1 MQNKTWAELEQEI
14 HDAIIQHLSGES
26 KVETTP
32 TTSQIFLHIPEN
44 IRNQLK
50 TPLGDLI
57 KDVNKE
63 NILSKISS
71 ESIVITVGDKTT
83 ENMIDLGIRPQIQVI
98 DGLEKRNRR
107 NIPIDDTIKTE
118 LTCKNPP
125 GQITEE
131 SMQTIQ
137 KAFSCERPVRI
148 IVKGEEDLL
157 VIPACMFAPENS
169 VVMYGQPNEGLVI
182 VRVTPEIRS
191 KVQKIVSVMNQGMMI
206 RWLYD
211 L

>member
-1 MQNKTWAELEQEI
+1 M
-14 HDAIIQHLSGES
+14 HL
-26 KVETTP
+26 
-32 TTSQIFLHIPEN
+32 PEN

-50 TPLGDLI
+50 IPLGDLI

-98 DGLEKRNRR
+98 DGLEKRNQR

-137 KAFSCERPVRI
+137 KAFSCERPVRV

-157 VIPACMFAPENS
+157 VIPACIFAPENS
-169 VVMYGQPNEGLVI
+169 VVMYGQPNEGLII

-191 KVQKIVSVMNQGMMI
+191 KVQKIVSVMN
-206 RWLYD
+206 
-211 L
+211 